1 VNESDQA
8 FDNLDL
14 AVGRAIDDTIASIEA
29 GDIDHALEALERAVR
44 VSESHPLFS
53 KRASSEFHR
62 LEGLA
67 VVCERAL
74 ATAAERATKV
84 RGLLGRIRALKR
96 SSIH

>member
-1 VNESDQA
+1 LSETEQA
-8 FDNLDL
+8 LDNLDL

-29 GDIDHALEALERAVR
+29 GDIDHGLEALERAVK

-67 VVCERAL
+67 VMCERAL
-74 ATAAERATKV
+74 TGASDAAKRV
-84 RGLLGRIRALKR
+84 QSLLVRIRALKR
-96 SSIH
+96 SNIH

>member
-1 VNESDQA
+1 MSETEA

-29 GDIDHALEALERAVR
+29 GDIDHALESLERAVK

-74 ATAAERATKV
+74 TGAPESAKRVQA
-84 RGLLGRIRALKR
+84 LLVRIRALKR
-96 SSIH
+96 SNIH